1 MLNRTRAD
9 GVAELVHKFA
19 ADGMADGKTPEK
31 IAADLIG
38 GILHWVM
45 RTGEM
50 AGDDGRKPALA
61 AARLGLGSFIS
72 DVHATPTGPKPS
84 CYTLITVRTDGGL
97 WVSETGYKE
106 IIQ

>member
-1 MLNRTRAD
+1 MLNRNRAD
-9 GVAELVHKFA
+9 GVAELVRQFA
-19 ADGMADGKTPEK
+19 SQPGAAYKTPEA

-45 RTGEM
+45 RAGEM

-72 DVHATPTGPKPS
+72 DVHASPAGPKPA
-84 CYTLITVRTDGGL
+84 CYTLITVRTDDGL
-97 WVSETGYKE
+97 WVSETGYE
-106 IIQ
+106 EVIQ